1 MDVKYINPFINALD
15 HTMATMLGVAPERMT
30 ISVKSHNI
38 ALGDI
43 SAIIG
48 FAGENVQGS
57 IALSFPE
64 KMALLL
70 YRRIIGEV
78 VTRIN
83 KDIEDIVGELANI
96 VAGGAKTE
104 LENSRLFIHNAIPSV
119 IVGKN
124 HTIAH
129 KGTTPFVLI
138 PFQWE
143 THYFTMEVSMK
154 IESTGL
160 LFKRA
165 LAARAT

>member
-1 MDVKYINPFINALD
+1 MGVKYINPFINALT
-15 HTMATMLGVAPERMT
+15 HTMVTMLGKAPERQMLAIKT
-30 ISVKSHNI
+30 SNV
-38 ALGDI
+38 AYGDI

-48 FAGENVQGS
+48 FAGEVVQGS

-64 KMALLL
+64 KMALFI
-70 YRRIIGEV
+70 YRQMIGEV

-104 LENSRLFIHNAIPSV
+104 LENAKLIIHNSIPSV

-124 HTIAH
+124 HIIAH
-129 KGTTPFVLI
+129 KGSIPFVLI

-143 THYFTMEVSMK
+143 NFGFVMEVSMK
-154 IESTGL
+154 IGS
-160 LFKRA
+160 
-165 LAARAT
+165 ARAHLKRFAQPEAV